1 MAYKSII
8 PGQSLVFLFLTL
20 AFHIILYAK
29 VSKKFSVQVNIDL
42 IFIAIGNYY
51 GDNYSKTYIL

>member
-20 AFHIILYAK
+20 PFHIILYAK

-42 IFIAIGNYY
+42 IFIAIRNYY